1 MEDNRYKSCA
11 IAIVLILLI
20 VLAILVLPMV
30 FTSCRAHKVASQEVT
45 QQHSVQTVT
54 DSATETASQ
63 VRWLSDLHL
72 DLDSFEMVIL
82 PWPVSLDSADS
93 CILSANDSSRQ
104 PPRQAGAIVLRGKHA
119 ALGQAV
125 GVERN
130 ASRSSQHHVESA
142 DTSSLVVQENK
153 TIDMTGIAEPP
164 NMNWAIAMASIV
176 ISATIVLVIVLI
188 VGYLRYKKK

>member
-11 IAIVLILLI
+11 IAIVIILLI
-20 VLAILVLPMV
+20 VLAVLVLPMV

-45 QQHSVQTVT
+45 QQHSVQSVT

-93 CILSANDSSRQ
+93 CILSANDSARRPQ
-104 PPRQAGAIVLRGKHA
+104 QQAATVILRGRHA
-119 ALGQAV
+119 TLGKADY
-125 GVERN
+125 VERDLSERTQQHT
-130 ASRSSQHHVESA
+130 ASS
-142 DTSSLVVQENK
+142 DTSSLTMQENK

-164 NMNWAIAMASIV
+164 NMNWVLALAIITAA
-176 ISATIVLVIVLI
+176 AVLLI
-188 VGYLRYKKK
+188 FGYFKYLKK

>member
-11 IAIVLILLI
+11 IAIVIILLI
-20 VLAILVLPMV
+20 VLAVLVLPMV

-45 QQHSVQTVT
+45 QQHKAQTVT

-93 CILSANDSSRQ
+93 CILSANDSARRPQ
-104 PPRQAGAIVLRGKHA
+104 QQAATVILRGRHA
-119 ALGQAV
+119 ALGKADY
-125 GVERN
+125 VERDLSERTQQHT
-130 ASRSSQHHVESA
+130 ASS
-142 DTSSLVVQENK
+142 DTSSLAMQENK

-164 NMNWAIAMASIV
+164 NMNWVLPCAIVAAAI
-176 ISATIVLVIVLI
+176 ILLI
-188 VGYLRYKKK
+188 FGYWKYLKK

>member
-1 MEDNRYKSCA
+1 MEDRYKSCA
-11 IAIVLILLI
+11 ISIVVIILI

-30 FTSCRAHKVASQEVT
+30 LPSCRAHKIASQEVT

-82 PWPVSLDSADS
+82 PWPGVLDSANS
-93 CILSANDSSRQ
+93 CIMFANDSARRPHQ
-104 PPRQAGAIVLRGKHA
+104 QAATVVLRGKHA
-119 ALGQAV
+119 TLGKADY
-125 GVERN
+125 VERDLSERTQQHT
-130 ASRSSQHHVESA
+130 ASS
-142 DTSSLVVQENK
+142 DTSSLAMQENK

-164 NMNWAIAMASIV
+164 NMNWVLPCAIVAASI
-176 ISATIVLVIVLI
+176 ILLI
-188 VGYLRYKKK
+188 FGYWKYLKK